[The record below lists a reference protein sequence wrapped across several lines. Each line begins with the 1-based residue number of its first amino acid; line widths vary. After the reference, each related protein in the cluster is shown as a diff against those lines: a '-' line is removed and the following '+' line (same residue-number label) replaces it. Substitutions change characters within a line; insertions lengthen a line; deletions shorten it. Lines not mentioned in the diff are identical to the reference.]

1 MIAEFVRTGN
11 DTSSSVSAEVNFVA
25 SHIQNRTL

>member
-1 MIAEFVRTGN
+1 MIAEFVKTGN
-11 DTSSSVSAEVNFVA
+11 DTSCSLRAEVNFVA